1 MGKVKSYDKNIY
13 SCIRDAVYEIM
24 DRHLLVMGNTSI
36 YAASALNDV
45 LFFLCENGI
54 KHEYTVIPA
63 PYGAECDEV
72 ISLVWMEDKG
82 CENEVWYSRGETEAK
97 KNFRVNLVVSAKDE
111 CEIENWLANVSEVE
125 LMDWS
130 VE

>member
-1 MGKVKSYDKNIY
+1 MSKVKSYDKNIY
-13 SCIRDAVYEIM
+13 PCIRDAVYEIM

-45 LFFLCENGI
+45 LFFLCENDI

-82 CENEVWYSRGETEAK
+82 CENEIWYSRGETDSK
-97 KNFRVNLVVSAKDE
+97 KNFRVSLVVSAKDE
-111 CEIENWLANVSEVE
+111 CEIESWLANVSEVE

>member
-13 SCIRDAVYEIM
+13 PCIRDAVYEIM
-24 DRHLLVMGNTSI
+24 DCHLLVMGNTSI

-45 LFFLCENGI
+45 LFFLCESDI

>member
-1 MGKVKSYDKNIY
+1 MGNVKSYDKNIY
-13 SCIRDAVYEIM
+13 PCIRDAVYEIM

-45 LFFLCENGI
+45 LFFLCENDV

-72 ISLVWMEDKG
+72 ISLVWMEDKDYG
-82 CENEVWYSRGETEAK
+82 NEVWYSRGETDSK